1 MSPTIVVYLRVYSS
15 MQLLI
20 VSVRSMVNYL
30 RSPLASVIQVLNM
43 RNGHGGAGG
52 FNLSEDIPLLTMVAL
67 NSGCMKM

>member
-1 MSPTIVVYLRVYSS
+1 MYKCGHIFKITISCYTSPTIVVYLRVYSS

-43 RNGHGGAGG
+43 NNGHGGG
-52 FNLSEDIPLLTMVAL
+52 
-67 NSGCMKM
+67 